1 MSVVVSLQD
10 LGSCRKQLTVEVPAP
25 AVEAEMQRVVTE
37 FGNRAK
43 IPGFRQ
49 GKVPTK
55 LVRQRFAKD
64 IEREVIERLLPRY
77 WRQAQAESSIEPLL
91 PPEVDEVKE
100 LVPGAPL
107 TFVATVE
114 TRPQIELR
122 NIKDFDLPNP
132 STDPGTVEVEDT
144 LEELRRQVS
153 EWVPVQRSAGRGD
166 LVEAEITALSGA
178 HGESE
183 PAGEAELRNDKISV
197 EVGDPKV
204 WEELTLALSGL
215 SAGQE
220 TTFTRRHEHDSPEEG
235 GEKIVHEQTFR
246 VKVDTVKERDL
257 APLDDEL
264 AKKINPEFATLDA
277 LKDAVTK
284 RHRQNKIEQRNEA
297 RHRALVDQLRER
309 HPLELPQGVVR
320 KEIESLVQDYAE
332 SLARR
337 GVNLDQTQ
345 VDWNAIATDMVPLAE
360 RRVHARLLLD
370 AVSDAES
377 IQVTEEEFERALA
390 SIARSQNTSTP
401 ALRRALDE
409 DGRLENLRSQ
419 LRREKTIRH
428 LLGEEAP
435 TFDGTDSSDLS
446 PELSDTAELAT
457 EA

>member
-10 LGSCRKQLTVEVPAP
+10 VGPCRKQLTVEVPAP
-25 AVEAEMQRVVTE
+25 AVEAETQRVVAE
-37 FGNRAK
+37 YGNRVR
-43 IPGFRQ
+43 IPGFRK

-55 LVRQRFAKD
+55 LVRQRYAKD
-64 IEREVIERLLPRY
+64 IEREVVERLLPRY
-77 WRQAQAESSIEPLL
+77 WRQAQAESSIDPLL

-100 LVPGAPL
+100 LQPGEPL

-132 STDPGTVEVEDT
+132 STDPGTVEIEDT
-144 LEELRRQVS
+144 IEELRKQVS
-153 EWVPVQRSAGRGD
+153 PWVPVERPASRGD
-166 LVEAEITALSGA
+166 LVEAEITPLSGA
-178 HGESE
+178 HGEAQEGAE
-183 PAGEAELRNDKISV
+183 PRADKSDKISV
-197 EVGDPKV
+197 EIGDPNV

-220 TTFTRRHEHDSPEEG
+220 TTFTRRHEHEAEHDG

-257 APLDDEL
+257 PQLDDAL
-264 AKKINPEFATLDA
+264 AQKISPDFTTMDD
-277 LKDAVTK
+277 LKDAVTQ
-284 RHRQNKIEQRNEA
+284 RLRYNKTEQRSEA
-297 RHRALVDQLRER
+297 RHRALLDQLRER

-337 GVNLDQTQ
+337 GVNLDQAHI
-345 VDWNAIATDMVPLAE
+345 DWNNVATDMLPLAE

-370 AVSDAES
+370 AVAES
-377 IQVTEEEFERALA
+377 ESIALSEEEFERALA
-390 SIARSQNTSTP
+390 VVARSQNTSTP

-409 DGRLENLRSQ
+409 DGRLANFRAQLLRD
-419 LRREKTIRH
+419 KTIRH
-428 LLGEEAP
+428 LLGEEAADAP
-435 TFDGTDSSDLS
+435 ALS
-446 PELSDTAELAT
+446 PEAELAT

>member
-49 GKVPTK
+49 GKVPVK

-77 WRQAQAESSIEPLL
+77 WKQAQAESSIEPLL

-100 LVPGAPL
+100 LQPGLPL

-114 TRPQIELR
+114 TRPQIDLR

-144 LEELRRQVS
+144 IEELRRQIS
-153 EWVPVQRSAGRGD
+153 PWVPVERSAGRGD

-178 HGESE
+178 HGEDAPEGS
-183 PAGEAELRNDKISV
+183 AEAKTDKISV

-215 SAGQE
+215 AAGQE

-246 VKVDTVKERDL
+246 VKVDAVKERDL
-257 APLDDEL
+257 PPLDDEM
-264 AKKINPEFATLDA
+264 AKKINPEFASLDA

-284 RHRQNKIEQRNEA
+284 RHRHNKIEQRNEA
-297 RHRALVDQLRER
+297 RQRALVDQLRER

-320 KEIESLVQDYAE
+320 KEVEGLVQDYAE

-337 GVNLDQTQ
+337 GVDLDQAQ
-345 VDWNAIATDMVPLAE
+345 IDWNALANDMLPLAE

-370 AVSDAES
+370 AVADAES
-377 IQVTEEEFERALA
+377 IEVSEEEFERALA
-390 SIARSQNTSTP
+390 VVARSQNTSTP

-409 DGRLENLRSQ
+409 DGRLANFRSQ
-419 LRREKTIRH
+419 LRRDKTIRH
-428 LLGEEAP
+428 LLGEEEAS
-435 TFDGTDSSDLS
+435 FDAAGSL
-446 PELSDTAELAT
+446 ELSDPAELAT